1 MSKRTN
7 TRNKKIAHTPTK
19 FGRQNFDNPVDGV
32 LSCGVQNTMAHTYE
46 RKWKPKVMTLD
57 IAGVWKIKFA
67 EVHTEHDQH
76 IGSPKFVRGYASGKM
91 MSCNRM
97 IGEFNGKP
105 QIVYTDYKP
114 EVIKAI
120 FSSAGHTWE
129 PK

>member
-7 TRNKKIAHTPTK
+7 TNGKKVAPKSTK
-19 FGRQNFDNPVDGV
+19 FGRQNFDNPVDDV
-32 LSCGVQNTMAHTYE
+32 LSCGVCNTMGHTYE
-46 RKWKPKVMTLD
+46 RTWKPKVMTLN
-57 IAGVWKIKFA
+57 IGGLWKIKFSG
-67 EVHTEHDQH
+67 VSTEHDQH
-76 IGSPKFVRGYASGKM
+76 IGSPKFVRGYALGKM
-91 MSCNRM
+91 MDCNRL

-120 FSSAGHTWE
+120 FTAAGHTWE